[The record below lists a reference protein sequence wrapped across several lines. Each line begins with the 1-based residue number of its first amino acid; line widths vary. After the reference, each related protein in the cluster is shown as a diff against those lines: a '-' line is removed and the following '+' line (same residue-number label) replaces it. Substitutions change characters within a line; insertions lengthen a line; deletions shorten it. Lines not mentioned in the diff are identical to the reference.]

1 MKKNCALIV
10 AAGKG
15 TRMGA
20 GINKQFLRI
29 KDKPILLYTLQAFN
43 NHPEIDSIFL
53 VAAEEEIE
61 YCRKEIV
68 QKYNINKVQSIIKG
82 GKERQESVFNGLK
95 EMKNADIVLIHD
107 GARPFISNRI
117 ISEGIK
123 YAGIY
128 GACSCGVKPKD
139 TIKITNKDGFS
150 ISSLDR
156 NSLVNVHTPQCFKYD
171 LIYNCHKEIAG
182 KEVNITDDTSV
193 VEFFGHK
200 VYMYEGDYKNI
211 KITTPEDM
219 AFGESIIKEF

>member
-1 MKKNCALIV
+1 
-10 AAGKG
+10 
-15 TRMGA
+15 MGA

-156 NSLVNVHTPQCFKYD
+156 NSLVNVQTPQCFKYD